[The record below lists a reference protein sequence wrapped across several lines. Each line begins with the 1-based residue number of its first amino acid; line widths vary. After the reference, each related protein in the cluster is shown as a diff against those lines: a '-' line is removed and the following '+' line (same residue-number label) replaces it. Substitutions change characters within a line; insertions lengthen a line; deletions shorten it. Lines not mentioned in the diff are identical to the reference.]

1 MPTVTLTPPPDKS
14 QFQVFDRLPAFA
26 RRHVIDIAEATA
38 KKGSAL
44 AAADVI
50 ESVTVDANTI
60 VTGGWVR
67 VITPCTAGCTISV
80 GDGVA
85 PAGLVAAG
93 TSAAAAAGTV
103 YGFNGTLVQSGT
115 TPFAVTGGKY
125 YSATD
130 TIDIV
135 LGGTAPTVG
144 QLEVVVLGHS
154 LNY

>member
-1 MPTVTLTPPPDKS
+1 MPIVTLTPPPDKS
-14 QFQVFDRLPAFA
+14 QFQIFDRLPAFA
-26 RRHVIDIAEATA
+26 RRHVIDIPEAIA

-44 AAADVI
+44 IATDVL

-67 VITPCTAGCTISV
+67 VITPCTAGATISV

-85 PAGLVAAG
+85 PAGYVAAG

-103 YGFNGTLVQSGT
+103 YGFNGTLIQAGAST
-115 TPFAVTGGKY
+115 YQMTGGKY

-135 LGGTAPTVG
+135 LAGTPPTVG

>member
-1 MPTVTLTPPPDKS
+1 MPIVNLASPPDKS

-26 RRHVIDIAEATA
+26 RRHIIDIPEAIA

-44 AAADVI
+44 IATDVL
-50 ESVTVDANTI
+50 ESITVDANTI

-93 TSAAAAAGTV
+93 ASAAAAAGTV
-103 YGFNGTLVQSGT
+103 YGFNGTLMQSGT
-115 TPFAVTGGKY
+115 TPFAITGGKFY
-125 YSATD
+125 ANAD

-135 LGGTAPTVG
+135 LAGTPPTVG